1 VKQLIYATIALA
13 LASGCTIRH
22 YVAEDYPQYLIN
34 NQGESHLPTSP
45 PSSYAIAPGTR
56 SHSYEF
62 RSGAAGYA
70 NLWIVQFG
78 QMLDSSLQSRDVQA
92 AFGRLTAGPE
102 DPRSGLLVFDL
113 QGYEF
118 TDMGAHVALRVTHQR
133 GGANMFTKV
142 YVAGGSTQRGKV
154 FWGGVFAMKNAV
166 QQSTKQAIDDILRQ
180 LIADL
185 NAQPQPQPQAR
196 ADRRAVR
203 SASPATTLR

>member
-1 VKQLIYATIALA
+1 MRQLVHVTIALA

-34 NQGESHLPTSP
+34 NQGESHLPSTA

-56 SHSYEF
+56 AHAYEF
-62 RSGAAGYA
+62 RSGAAGYG

-92 AFGRLTAGPE
+92 AFGRLTAGAE

-118 TDMGAHVALRVTHQR
+118 SDMGAHVALRVTRQL
-133 GGANMFTKV
+133 GGANVFTKV
-142 YVAGGSTQRGKV
+142 YVSSGSTQGGKV

-185 NAQPQPQPQAR
+185 NAQPPPQQQPQAR

-203 SASPATTLR
+203 AARTAAN

>member
-1 VKQLIYATIALA
+1 MRQLVHATIALA

-34 NQGESHLPTSP
+34 NQGESHLPSAA

-70 NLWIVQFG
+70 NLWVVQFG

-92 AFGRLTAGPE
+92 AFGRLTAGAE

-118 TDMGAHVALRVTHQR
+118 SDMGAHVALRVTR
-133 GGANMFTKV
+133 RLGGATVFTKV
-142 YVAGGSTQRGKV
+142 YVSSGSTQGGKV

-185 NAQPQPQPQAR
+185 NAQPQSQPQAR
-196 ADRRAVR
+196 TDRRVVR
-203 SASPATTLR
+203 SARTAAH

>member
-1 VKQLIYATIALA
+1 MKQLVHATIALA

-34 NQGESHLPTSP
+34 NQGESQLPRAA
-45 PSSYAIAPGTR
+45 PSSYAIAQGTR
-56 SHSYEF
+56 SHYYEF

-92 AFGRLTAGPE
+92 AFGRLTAGAE

-113 QGYEF
+113 QSYEF
-118 TDMGAHVALRVTHQR
+118 SDMGAHVALRVTCRR
-133 GGANMFTKV
+133 GGADVFTRV
-142 YVAGGSTQRGKV
+142 YLAGGSTQRGKV

-166 QQSTKQAIDDILRQ
+166 QESTKQAIDDILRQ
-180 LIADL
+180 LITDL
-185 NAQPQPQPQAR
+185 NAPLQAQPPAR

-203 SASPATTLR
+203 PARTAAP